1 MEAEEWLRA
10 GAGFVS
16 SQLAFW
22 VAYWLSSWIMGSKNR
37 ESIATMLL
45 DMHVLHVLKVIITII
60 SKLWEKLPL
69 KGRKEEVVH
78 LSFQTGVS
86 ACQSLKCPS
95 FRIYSL
101 PLHLVK
107 SWFTYVGWFFSG
119 ELFLGIIIILKN
131 SSKLWLHS
139 QIIYV
144 LHCIF
149 NPLYPITT
157 PFFNVYSQVTSSACV
172 HL

>member
-1 MEAEEWLRA
+1 MR
-10 GAGFVS
+10 
-16 SQLAFW
+16 
-22 VAYWLSSWIMGSKNR
+22 
-37 ESIATMLL
+37 
-45 DMHVLHVLKVIITII
+45 VLHVLKVIIIII

-69 KGRKEEVVH
+69 NGRKEEVVH

-86 ACQSLKCPS
+86 DCQSLKCPS

-101 PLHLVK
+101 PLYLVK
-107 SWFTYVGWFFSG
+107 RWFTFVGWFFFG
-119 ELFLGIIIILKN
+119 ELFLVIIIIFKKN
-131 SSKLWLHS
+131 SKLWLHL

-157 PFFNVYSQVTSSACV
+157 SFLCLLPSHLKCFCSSVASESIKLCERSLTLIDESV
-172 HL
+172 KCWGYPKLFCQ